1 MKIKIFLDTICGW
14 CYIGHKRLFNAL
26 AEFKD
31 RKFEVEYA
39 PFLLNPD
46 MPLAGIKR
54 SDYLVMKFGSKE
66 NAQPMYD
73 RMTEQA
79 KSENLNF
86 KLNDI
91 QITPSTILSHI
102 LIDLSKGMREQNS
115 IVENIFKTYFIAAGN
130 IGDPAN
136 LIAIGV
142 KNGLKKEII
151 KEAFESKKKRDEI
164 LEKNQRAY
172 KMGITGVPLVMFNNQ
187 VAVQGAEN
195 KDSIIEKIK
204 RFN

>member
-31 RKFEVEYA
+31 KKFEVEYA

-54 SDYLVMKFGSKE
+54 SDYLVIKFGSKE

-73 RMTEQA
+73 RMSEQA
-79 KSENLNF
+79 TSEDLNF

-102 LIDLSKGMREQNS
+102 LIDLTQGMKEQNS
-115 IVENIFKTYFIAAGN
+115 IVENIFKTYFINADN

-172 KMGITGVPLVMFNNQ
+172 KMGITGVPLVMFNDQ
-187 VAVQGAEN
+187 VAMQGAEN

>member
-31 RKFEVEYA
+31 KKFEVEYA

-73 RMTEQA
+73 RMSEQA
-79 KSENLNF
+79 TSEGLNF

-102 LIDLSKGMREQNS
+102 LIDLTQGMKQHNS
-115 IVENIFKTYFIAAGN
+115 IVENIFKTYFINADN

-164 LEKNQRAY
+164 LEKNQLAY
-172 KMGITGVPLVMFNNQ
+172 TMGITGVPLVTFNDQ
-187 VAVQGAEN
+187 VAVQGAESTE
-195 KDSIIEKIK
+195 SIIEKIK
-204 RFN
+204 KFN

>member
-14 CYIGHKRLFNAL
+14 CYIGHKRLFNAV
-26 AEFKD
+26 AEFKN

-46 MPLAGIKR
+46 MPLAGMKR
-54 SDYLVMKFGSKE
+54 SDYLLMKFGGKE

-79 KSENLNF
+79 KSEDLNF
-86 KLNDI
+86 KLNNI
-91 QITPSTILSHI
+91 QITPSTILSHV
-102 LIDLSKGMREQNS
+102 LIDLSKGMKEQSS
-115 IVENIFKTYFIAAGN
+115 IVENIFKTYFIDADN
-130 IGDPAN
+130 IGDPEN
-136 LIAIGV
+136 LITIGV

-151 KEAFESKKKRDEI
+151 KEAFESKKKRDAI
-164 LEKNQRAY
+164 LEQNQLAY
-172 KMGITGVPLVMFNNQ
+172 TMGITGVPLVMFNGQ

-204 RFN
+204 KFN

>member
-31 RKFEVEYA
+31 KKFEVEYA

-164 LEKNQRAY
+164 LEKNQLAY
-172 KMGITGVPLVMFNNQ
+172 TMGITGVPLVMFNDQ

>member
-102 LIDLSKGMREQNS
+102 LIDLSKGMRGQNS

-164 LEKNQRAY
+164 LEKNQLAY
-172 KMGITGVPLVMFNNQ
+172 TMGITGVPLVMFNDQ

-195 KDSIIEKIK
+195 KDFIIEKIK

>member
-14 CYIGHKRLFNAL
+14 CYIGHKKLFDAL

-39 PFLLNPD
+39 PFLLNPY

-66 NAQPMYD
+66 NAQSMYD

-102 LIDLSKGMREQNS
+102 LIDLSKGMGEQSS
-115 IVENIFKTYFIAAGN
+115 IVENIFKTYFIDASN
-130 IGDPAN
+130 IGDPEN
-136 LIAIGV
+136 LITIGV

-151 KEAFESKKKRDEI
+151 KEAFESKKKKDEI
-164 LEKNQRAY
+164 LKKNQLAY
-172 KMGITGVPLVMFNNQ
+172 TMGIAGVPLVMFNGQ
-187 VAVQGAEN
+187 IALQGAED
-195 KDSIIEKIK
+195 KDSITEKIK
-204 RFN
+204 KFN

>member
-31 RKFEVEYA
+31 KKFEVEYA

-73 RMTEQA
+73 RMSEQA
-79 KSENLNF
+79 TSEGLNF

-102 LIDLSKGMREQNS
+102 LIDLTQGMKEQNS
-115 IVENIFKTYFIAAGN
+115 IVENIFKTYFINADN
-130 IGDPAN
+130 IGDPTN

-151 KEAFESKKKRDEI
+151 KQAFESKKKRDEI

-172 KMGITGVPLVMFNNQ
+172 KMGITGVPLVMFNDQ

>member
-31 RKFEVEYA
+31 KKFEVEYA

-73 RMTEQA
+73 RMSEQA
-79 KSENLNF
+79 TSEGLNF

-102 LIDLSKGMREQNS
+102 LIDLTQGMKEQNS
-115 IVENIFKTYFIAAGN
+115 IVENIFKTYFINADN

-136 LIAIGV
+136 LIAIGI

-151 KEAFESKKKRDEI
+151 KEAFESNKKRDEI

-172 KMGITGVPLVMFNNQ
+172 KMGITGVPLVMFNDQ

>member
-31 RKFEVEYA
+31 KKFEVEYA

-73 RMTEQA
+73 RMSEQA
-79 KSENLNF
+79 TSEGLNF

-102 LIDLSKGMREQNS
+102 LIDLTQGMKEQNS
-115 IVENIFKTYFIAAGN
+115 IVENIFKTYFINADN

-142 KNGLKKEII
+142 KSGLKKEII

-187 VAVQGAEN
+187 VVVQGAEN

>member
-31 RKFEVEYA
+31 KKFEVEYA

-73 RMTEQA
+73 RMSEQA
-79 KSENLNF
+79 TSEGLNF

-102 LIDLSKGMREQNS
+102 LIDLTQGMKEQNS
-115 IVENIFKTYFIAAGN
+115 IVENIFKTYFINTDN

-151 KEAFESKKKRDEI
+151 KEAFESKKKKDEI
-164 LEKNQRAY
+164 LEKNQRTY
-172 KMGITGVPLVMFNNQ
+172 KMGITGVPLVMFNDQ

>member
-115 IVENIFKTYFIAAGN
+115 IVENIFKTYFISADN

-151 KEAFESKKKRDEI
+151 KEAFESKKKKDEI
-164 LEKNQRAY
+164 LEKNQLAY
-172 KMGITGVPLVMFNNQ
+172 TMGITGVPLVMFNDQ

>member
-115 IVENIFKTYFIAAGN
+115 IVENIFKTYFIAADN

-151 KEAFESKKKRDEI
+151 KEAFESKKKRDVI
-164 LEKNQRAY
+164 LEKNQLAY
-172 KMGITGVPLVMFNNQ
+172 TMGITGVPLVMFNDQ

>member
-14 CYIGHKRLFNAL
+14 CYIGHKRLFNAV
-26 AEFKD
+26 AEFKN

-46 MPLAGIKR
+46 MPLAGMKR
-54 SDYLVMKFGSKE
+54 SDYLLMKFGGKE

-79 KSENLNF
+79 KSEDLNF
-86 KLNDI
+86 KLNNI

-102 LIDLSKGMREQNS
+102 LIDLSKGMREQSS
-115 IVENIFKTYFIAAGN
+115 IVENIFKTYFIDAGN
-130 IGDPAN
+130 IGDPVN
-136 LIAIGV
+136 LIAIGI

-151 KEAFESKKKRDEI
+151 KEAFESKKKKDEI
-164 LEKNQRAY
+164 LEKNQLAHTI
-172 KMGITGVPLVMFNNQ
+172 GITGVPLIMFNDQ
-187 VAVQGAEN
+187 VTVQGAEN

-204 RFN
+204 KFN

>member
-31 RKFEVEYA
+31 KKFEVEYA

-73 RMTEQA
+73 RMSEQA
-79 KSENLNF
+79 TSEGLNF

-102 LIDLSKGMREQNS
+102 LIDLTQGMKEQNS
-115 IVENIFKTYFIAAGN
+115 IVENIFKTYFINADN

-142 KNGLKKEII
+142 KNGLKKESIE
-151 KEAFESKKKRDEI
+151 EAFQSKKKRDEI
-164 LEKNQRAY
+164 LEKNERAY
-172 KMGITGVPLVMFNNQ
+172 KMGITGVPLVMFNDL
-187 VAVQGAEN
+187 VTVQGAEDKN
-195 KDSIIEKIK
+195 SIIGKIK
-204 RFN
+204 KFN

>member
-31 RKFEVEYA
+31 KKFEVEYA

-73 RMTEQA
+73 RMSEQA
-79 KSENLNF
+79 TSEGLNF

-91 QITPSTILSHI
+91 QITPSTVLSHI
-102 LIDLSKGMREQNS
+102 LIDLTQGMKQQNS
-115 IVENIFKTYFIAAGN
+115 IVENIFKTYFINADN

-142 KNGLKKEII
+142 KNGLKKENIE
-151 KEAFESKKKRDEI
+151 EAFQSKKKRDEI
-164 LEKNQRAY
+164 LEKNERAY
-172 KMGITGVPLVMFNNQ
+172 KMGITGVPLVMFNDQ
-187 VAVQGAEN
+187 VAVQGAEDKN
-195 KDSIIEKIK
+195 SIIEKIK
-204 RFN
+204 KFN

>member
-151 KEAFESKKKRDEI
+151 KGAFESKKKIDEI
-164 LEKNQRAY
+164 LEKNQLAY
-172 KMGITGVPLVMFNNQ
+172 TMGITGVPLVMFNNQ

>member
-14 CYIGHKRLFNAL
+14 CYIGHKKLFNAL
-26 AEFKD
+26 AEFQD

-54 SDYLVMKFGSKE
+54 TDYLVMKFGSKE
-66 NAQPMYD
+66 NARPMYD

-102 LIDLSKGMREQNS
+102 LIDLSKGMKEQNS
-115 IVENIFKTYFIAAGN
+115 IVENIFKTYFIDAAN
-130 IGDPAN
+130 IGDPEN
-136 LIAIGV
+136 LITIGV
-142 KNGLKKEII
+142 KNSLKKEII

-164 LEKNQRAY
+164 LEKNQLAY
-172 KMGITGVPLVMFNNQ
+172 TMGITGVPLVTFNDQ
-187 VAVQGAEN
+187 VAVQGAESTE
-195 KDSIIEKIK
+195 SIIEKIK
-204 RFN
+204 KFN

>member
-151 KEAFESKKKRDEI
+151 KEAFESKKKRDVI
-164 LEKNQRAY
+164 LEKNQLAY
-172 KMGITGVPLVMFNNQ
+172 TMGITGVPLVMFNDQ

>member
-31 RKFEVEYA
+31 KKFEVEYA
-39 PFLLNPD
+39 PFLLNTD

-73 RMTEQA
+73 RMSEQA
-79 KSENLNF
+79 TSEGLNF

-102 LIDLSKGMREQNS
+102 LIDLTQGMKEQNS
-115 IVENIFKTYFIAAGN
+115 IVENIFKTYFINTDN

-172 KMGITGVPLVMFNNQ
+172 KMGITGVPLVMFNDQ

>member
-102 LIDLSKGMREQNS
+102 LIDLSKGMKEQNS

-151 KEAFESKKKRDEI
+151 KEAFESKKKKDEI
-164 LEKNQRAY
+164 LEKNQLAY
-172 KMGITGVPLVMFNNQ
+172 TMGITGVPLVMFNDQ

>member
-102 LIDLSKGMREQNS
+102 LIDLSKGMRGQNS
-115 IVENIFKTYFIAAGN
+115 IVENIFKTYFINADN

-164 LEKNQRAY
+164 LEKNQLAY
-172 KMGITGVPLVMFNNQ
+172 TMGITGVPLVMFNDQ

>member
-31 RKFEVEYA
+31 KKFEVEYA

-73 RMTEQA
+73 SMSEQA
-79 KSENLNF
+79 TSEGLNF

-102 LIDLSKGMREQNS
+102 LIDLTQGMKQQNS
-115 IVENIFKTYFIAAGN
+115 IVENIFKTYFINADN

-136 LIAIGV
+136 LIAIVV
-142 KNGLKKEII
+142 KNGLKKENIE
-151 KEAFESKKKRDEI
+151 KAFQSKKKRDEI
-164 LEKNQRAY
+164 LEKNERAY
-172 KMGITGVPLVMFNNQ
+172 KMGITGVPLVMFNDQ
-187 VAVQGAEN
+187 VAVQGAED

-204 RFN
+204 KFN

>member
-14 CYIGHKRLFNAL
+14 CYIGHKKLFNAL

-73 RMTEQA
+73 RMAEQA

-86 KLNDI
+86 RLNDI
-91 QITPSTILSHI
+91 QITPSTILSHV
-102 LIDLSKGMREQNS
+102 LIDLSKGMKEQNS
-115 IVENIFKTYFIAAGN
+115 IVENIFKTYFIDASN
-130 IGDPAN
+130 IGDPEN
-136 LIAIGV
+136 LITIGV

-151 KEAFESKKKRDEI
+151 KKAFESKKKSDEI
-164 LEKNQRAY
+164 LEKNQLAY
-172 KMGITGVPLVMFNNQ
+172 TMGITGVPLVTFNDQ
-187 VAVQGAEN
+187 VAVQGAESTE
-195 KDSIIEKIK
+195 SIIEKIK
-204 RFN
+204 KFN

>member
-31 RKFEVEYA
+31 KKFEVEYA

-73 RMTEQA
+73 RMSEQA
-79 KSENLNF
+79 TSEGLNF

-102 LIDLSKGMREQNS
+102 LIDLTQGMKEQNS
-115 IVENIFKTYFIAAGN
+115 IVENIFKTYFINADN

-172 KMGITGVPLVMFNNQ
+172 KMGITGVQLVMFNDQ

>member
-79 KSENLNF
+79 KSEKLNF

-130 IGDPAN
+130 IGDPEN
-136 LIAIGV
+136 LIRIGV

-164 LEKNQRAY
+164 LEKNQLAY
-172 KMGITGVPLVMFNNQ
+172 TMGITGVPLVMFNDQ

>member
-31 RKFEVEYA
+31 KKFEVEYA

-73 RMTEQA
+73 RMSEQA
-79 KSENLNF
+79 TSEGLNF

-102 LIDLSKGMREQNS
+102 LIDLTQGMKEQNS
-115 IVENIFKTYFIAAGN
+115 IVENIFKTYFINADN

-142 KNGLKKEII
+142 KSGLKKEII

-172 KMGITGVPLVMFNNQ
+172 KMGITGVPLVMFNDQ

>member
-31 RKFEVEYA
+31 KKFEVEYA

-73 RMTEQA
+73 RMSEQA
-79 KSENLNF
+79 TSEGLNF

-102 LIDLSKGMREQNS
+102 LIDLTQGMKEQNS
-115 IVENIFKTYFIAAGN
+115 IVENIFKTYFINADN

-142 KNGLKKEII
+142 KNGLKKENIE
-151 KEAFESKKKRDEI
+151 EAFQSKKKRDEI
-164 LEKNQRAY
+164 LEKNERAY
-172 KMGITGVPLVMFNNQ
+172 KMGITGVPLVMFNDQ
-187 VAVQGAEN
+187 VAVQGAEDKN
-195 KDSIIEKIK
+195 SIIEKIK
-204 RFN
+204 KFN

>member
-31 RKFEVEYA
+31 KKFEVEYA

-73 RMTEQA
+73 RMSEQA
-79 KSENLNF
+79 TSEGLNF

-91 QITPSTILSHI
+91 QITPSTVLSHI
-102 LIDLSKGMREQNS
+102 LIDLTQGMKQQNS
-115 IVENIFKTYFIAAGN
+115 IVENIFKTYFINADN

-142 KNGLKKEII
+142 KNGLKKESIE
-151 KEAFESKKKRDEI
+151 EAFQSKKKRDEI
-164 LEKNQRAY
+164 LEKNERAY
-172 KMGITGVPLVMFNNQ
+172 KMGITGVPLVMFNDL
-187 VAVQGAEN
+187 VAVQGAEDKN
-195 KDSIIEKIK
+195 SIIEKIK
-204 RFN
+204 KFN

>member
-31 RKFEVEYA
+31 KKFEVEYA

-73 RMTEQA
+73 RMSEQA
-79 KSENLNF
+79 TSEGLNF

-102 LIDLSKGMREQNS
+102 LIDLTQGMKEQNS
-115 IVENIFKTYFIAAGN
+115 IVENIFKTYFINADN

>member
-14 CYIGHKRLFNAL
+14 CYIGHKRLFNAV

-46 MPLAGIKR
+46 MPLAGMKR
-54 SDYLVMKFGSKE
+54 SDYLLMKFGGKE

-79 KSENLNF
+79 KTEDLNF

-102 LIDLSKGMREQNS
+102 LIDLSKGMKEQSS
-115 IVENIFKTYFIAAGN
+115 IVENIFKTYFIDSGN
-130 IGDPAN
+130 IGDPEN
-136 LIAIGV
+136 LITIGV
-142 KNGLKKEII
+142 KNGLKKIII
-151 KEAFESKKKRDEI
+151 KEAFESKKKKDAI
-164 LEKNQRAY
+164 LEQNQLAY
-172 KMGITGVPLVMFNNQ
+172 SMGITGVPLVMFNGQ

-204 RFN
+204 KFN

>member
-14 CYIGHKRLFNAL
+14 CYIGHKKLFDAL

-102 LIDLSKGMREQNS
+102 LIDLSKGMKEQNS
-115 IVENIFKTYFIAAGN
+115 IVENIFKTYFIDASN
-130 IGDPAN
+130 IGDPEN
-136 LIAIGV
+136 LITIGV

-151 KEAFESKKKRDEI
+151 KKAFESKKKRDEI
-164 LEKNQRAY
+164 LEKNQLAY
-172 KMGITGVPLVMFNNQ
+172 TMGITGVPLVTFNDQ
-187 VAVQGAEN
+187 VAVQGAESTE
-195 KDSIIEKIK
+195 SIIEKIK
-204 RFN
+204 KFN

>member
-31 RKFEVEYA
+31 KKFEVEYA

-73 RMTEQA
+73 RMSEQA
-79 KSENLNF
+79 TSEGLNF

-102 LIDLSKGMREQNS
+102 LIDLTQGMKEQNS
-115 IVENIFKTYFIAAGN
+115 IVENIFKTYFINADN

-172 KMGITGVPLVMFNNQ
+172 KMGITGVPLVTFNDQ
-187 VAVQGAEN
+187 VAVQGAESTE
-195 KDSIIEKIK
+195 SIIEKIK
-204 RFN
+204 KFN

>member
-26 AEFKD
+26 EEFKD

-164 LEKNQRAY
+164 LEKNQLAY
-172 KMGITGVPLVMFNNQ
+172 TMGITGVPLVMFNDQ

>member
-66 NAQPMYD
+66 NAQPIYD

-102 LIDLSKGMREQNS
+102 LIDLSKGMRGQNS

-164 LEKNQRAY
+164 LEKNQLAY
-172 KMGITGVPLVMFNNQ
+172 TMGITGVPLVMFNDQ

>member
-102 LIDLSKGMREQNS
+102 LIDLSKGMKEQNS
-115 IVENIFKTYFIAAGN
+115 IVETIFKTYFIAEDN
-130 IGDPAN
+130 IGDPEN
-136 LIAIGV
+136 LITIGV

-151 KEAFESKKKRDEI
+151 KEAFKSKKKRDEI
-164 LEKNQRAY
+164 LEKNRLAY
-172 KMGITGVPLVMFNNQ
+172 TMGITGVPLVMFNDQ

>member
-31 RKFEVEYA
+31 KKFEVEYA

-79 KSENLNF
+79 KSENLKF
-86 KLNDI
+86 RLNDI
-91 QITPSTILSHI
+91 QITPNTILSHI
-102 LIDLSKGMREQNS
+102 LIDLSKGMKEQNS
-115 IVENIFKTYFIAAGN
+115 IVENIFKTYFIDAGN
-130 IGDPAN
+130 IGDSEN
-136 LIAIGV
+136 LITIGV

-151 KEAFESKKKRDEI
+151 KKAFESKKKRDEI
-164 LEKNQRAY
+164 LEKNQLAY
-172 KMGITGVPLVMFNNQ
+172 TMGITGVPLVMFNDQ

>member
-14 CYIGHKRLFNAL
+14 CYIGHKRLFNAV

-102 LIDLSKGMREQNS
+102 LIDLSKGMREQSS
-115 IVENIFKTYFIAAGN
+115 IVENIFKTYFIDADN
-130 IGDPAN
+130 IGDPEN
-136 LIAIGV
+136 LITIGV

-151 KEAFESKKKRDEI
+151 KEAFESKKKKDEI
-164 LEKNQRAY
+164 LEKNQLAY
-172 KMGITGVPLVMFNNQ
+172 SMGITGVPLVMFNGQ
-187 VAVQGAEN
+187 IALQGAED

-204 RFN
+204 KFN